1 MSWEKFGTVYEAFQV
16 SAQAAPEAPFLRI
29 VADAARRYA
38 IEPGSLSYGAA
49 LREVERLAAIYR
61 TANLGRGCRVALLL
75 GNRPEFFLHWL
86 ALNAVGV
93 SVVPLN
99 PDWGA
104 AEVQYVL
111 EHSHAVLAV
120 AEATRRE
127 ELDDSAKH
135 LPRPPT
141 VVDLTM
147 TRLADF
153 ASRSGGNSSRRT
165 HNPADEPLPQDE
177 VRAWRNQEKSS
188 LAKRGGNAVLRPRLA
203 PQDSSL
209 SVTGATH
216 EVALSHGPGPALK
229 DFGFGGPAQR
239 LAAETECALLYT
251 SGTTGR
257 PKGCVL
263 PNEYFLCCGEWYR
276 RIGGLCELHPGRDC
290 LITPLPMHHMNA
302 MACSTM
308 AMIMTGGCIAPLDRF
323 HPSTWWA
330 SVREAEATII
340 HYLGV
345 MPAMLLER
353 DQDPLDARH
362 KVRFGFGAGVSA
374 AHHTA
379 FEQRFGF
386 PLVEAWAMTETGC
399 AAAII
404 ANEAPR
410 KVGTACFG
418 RPPQEVEWRIVDD
431 RGEDCAL
438 GATGELLVRRAGKQ
452 PRFGFF
458 REYLHDRRATDAA
471 WQGGFFHTGDLV
483 CQDDEGLLHF
493 VDRKKNLIRRSGE
506 NIAAVEVEAVIAE
519 HPQVGAVGVAGVPDR
534 IRGDE
539 VMALVVPKPT
549 PNPDADS
556 EENLARAIVAHCR
569 RRLAY
574 YKAPGYVAFCK
585 RLPLTAT
592 EKVQRA
598 GLKALAQARLAAGS
612 CLDTRDLK
620 RRQG

>member
-1 MSWEKFGTVYEAFQV
+1 MSWEKFGTVYEAFRAT
-16 SAQAAPEAPFLRI
+16 AQAAPEAPFLRI

-61 TANLGRGCRVALLL
+61 AANLGRGCRVALLL

-86 ALNAVGV
+86 ALNAIGV

-99 PDWGA
+99 PDWGS
-104 AEVQYVL
+104 AEIQYVL
-111 EHSHAVLAV
+111 EHSSAVLAV
-120 AEATRRE
+120 TEAKRRQG
-127 ELDDSAKH
+127 LQDVATG
-135 LPRPPT
+135 LPQPPAA
-141 VVDLTM
+141 VDLTM
-147 TRLADF
+147 QELPNFSTRSPGEEVGA
-153 ASRSGGNSSRRT
+153 ASLQL
-165 HNPADEPLPQDE
+165 PAPD
-177 VRAWRNQEKSS
+177 
-188 LAKRGGNAVLRPRLA
+188 
-203 PQDSSL
+203 
-209 SVTGATH
+209 
-216 EVALSHGPGPALK
+216 
-229 DFGFGGPAQR
+229 AQ
-239 LAAETECALLYT
+239 TECALLYT

-276 RIGGLCELHPGRDC
+276 RLGGLSELHPGRDC

-308 AMIMTGGCIAPLDRF
+308 AMLMTGGCIAPLDRF

-330 SVREAEATII
+330 SVREAGATII

-353 DQDPLDARH
+353 EPDPLDARH
-362 KVRFGFGAGVSA
+362 SVCFGFGAGVSA
-374 AHHTA
+374 AHHST

-399 AAAII
+399 AAAVI
-404 ANEAPR
+404 ANEEPR
-410 KVGTACFG
+410 KAGTACFG
-418 RPPQEVEWRIVDD
+418 RPPPQVDWRIVDD
-431 RGEDCAL
+431 QGEDCAP
-438 GATGELLVRRAGKQ
+438 GVTGELLVRRAGEQ

-458 REYLHDRRATDAA
+458 REYLHDPQATETA
-471 WQGGFFHTGDLV
+471 WEGGYFHTGDLV
-483 CQDDEGLLHF
+483 CEDEDGLLHF

-519 HPQVGAVGVAGVPDR
+519 HPQVAAVGVAAVPDP

-539 VMALVVPKPT
+539 VMALVVHKPT
-549 PNPDADS
+549 PHLDADGEAS
-556 EENLARAIVAHCR
+556 LARAIVAHCR
-569 RRLAY
+569 QRLAY
-574 YKAPGYVAFCK
+574 YKAPGYVAFCE

-592 EKVQRA
+592 EKVQRTD
-598 GLKALAQARLAAGS
+598 LKALAQARLAAGT
-612 CLDTRDLK
+612 CVDTRDMK
-620 RRQG
+620 RR

>member
-1 MSWEKFGTVYEAFQV
+1 MPAAKRQAEARWPKRASSLNLRKAKEFSEVSREKLGTVYAAFQA

-38 IEPGSLSYGAA
+38 IKSGSLSYGAA

-61 TANLGRGCRVALLL
+61 AANLGPGCRVALLL

-86 ALNAVGV
+86 ALNAIGV

-99 PDWGA
+99 PDWGS
-104 AEVQYVL
+104 AEIQYVL
-111 EHSHAVLAV
+111 EHSGAVLAV
-120 AEATRRE
+120 TEAKLRE
-127 ELDDSAKH
+127 GLQDVAMR
-135 LPRPPT
+135 LAQPT
-141 VVDLTM
+141 AVVDLA
-147 TRLADF
+147 LAGL
-153 ASRSGGNSSRRT
+153 AQNNRHPSEG
-165 HNPADEPLPQDE
+165 EL
-177 VRAWRNQEKSS
+177 RAPN
-188 LAKRGGNAVLRPRLA
+188 
-203 PQDSSL
+203 
-209 SVTGATH
+209 
-216 EVALSHGPGPALK
+216 
-229 DFGFGGPAQR
+229 
-239 LAAETECALLYT
+239 AETECALLYT

-308 AMIMTGGCIAPLDRF
+308 AMLMTGGCIAPLDRF

-330 SVREAEATII
+330 SVQEAEATIV

-353 DQDPLDARH
+353 DPDPLDKRH
-362 KVRFGFGAGVSA
+362 RVRFGFGAGVSA

-379 FEQRFGF
+379 FEQRFGY

-399 AAAII
+399 AAAVI
-404 ANEAPR
+404 ANQEPR

-418 RPPQEVEWRIVDD
+418 RPPPQVDWRIVDD
-431 RGEDCAL
+431 QGEDCAP
-438 GATGELLVRRAGKQ
+438 GTTGELLVRRAGEQ

-458 REYLHDRRATDAA
+458 REYLHDLQATETA
-471 WQGGFFHTGDLV
+471 WEGGYFHTGDLV
-483 CQDDEGLLHF
+483 CEDEDGLLHF

-519 HPQVGAVGVAGVPDR
+519 HPQVAAVGVAAAPDP

-539 VMALVVPKPT
+539 VMALVMPKPA
-549 PNPDADS
+549 PNLDADGEAS
-556 EENLARAIVAHCR
+556 LARSIVAHCR

-574 YKAPGYVAFCK
+574 YKAPGYVAFCE

-592 EKVQRA
+592 EKVQRTD
-598 GLKALAQARLAAGS
+598 LKALAQARLAAGT
-612 CLDTRDLK
+612 CVDTRDMK
-620 RRQG
+620 RR